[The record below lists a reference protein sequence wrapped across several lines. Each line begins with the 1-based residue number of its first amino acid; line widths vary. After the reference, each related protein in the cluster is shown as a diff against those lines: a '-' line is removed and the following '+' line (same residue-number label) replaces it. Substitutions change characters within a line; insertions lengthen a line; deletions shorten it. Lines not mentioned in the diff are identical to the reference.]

1 MQQALINFYYQFH
14 TKQHYFLCHD
24 ILEDAWKAEN
34 NYSKQDAVVS
44 LILFATACYHY
55 RRNNLKGA
63 YKSFNKSKEII
74 QNAKD
79 RDVLYLNLN
88 DYQLLIEQQI
98 AKLNAAKPF
107 SSVILPITP
116 DFERIIKAN
125 YPDFERIIKANY
137 PDYDYNQET
146 STDPFIVDHHMRRD
160 RSEVISAKE
169 EAIQLR
175 KHRRN

>member
-14 TKQHYFLCHD
+14 TQHYFLCSS

-74 QNAKD
+74 QNAKKPQKY
-79 RDVLYLNLN
+79 VLS
-88 DYQLLIEQQI
+88 LI
-98 AKLNAAKPF
+98 
-107 SSVILPITP
+107 
-116 DFERIIKAN
+116 
-125 YPDFERIIKANY
+125 
-137 PDYDYNQET
+137 
-146 STDPFIVDHHMRRD
+146 
-160 RSEVISAKE
+160 
-169 EAIQLR
+169 
-175 KHRRN
+175 

>member
-1 MQQALINFYYQFH
+1 MHGKLKITTVSKMQL
-14 TKQHYFLCHD
+14 L
-24 ILEDAWKAEN
+24 
-34 NYSKQDAVVS
+34 S

-79 RDVLYLNLN
+79 RDTLYLNLN

-107 SSVILPITP
+107 SSVILITSV
-116 DFERIIKAN
+116 FR
-125 YPDFERIIKANY
+125 ERIIKANY

-146 STDPFIVDHHMRRD
+146 ATDPFIVDHHMRRD
-160 RSEVISAKE
+160 RSEVIAAK
-169 EAIQLR
+169 
-175 KHRRN
+175 RRSDSIKKT